1 MQYQTCPHCGAHLDY
16 GERCDCGDEK
26 EPPRDCSPESG
37 KVINTS
43 SFYQRRGV
51 LSSPKKEERAM
62 MYDPANPQLSISPR
76 EDEHGR
82 VIGLDFHRRK
92 RQLTDG
98 ISPDELED
106 RLAYKAAE
114 KPKAKLVHTV
124 KKITHTKRPQTQEG
138 EIPLGFYGR
147 RDRQ

>member
-1 MQYQTCPHCGAHLDY
+1 MQYQTCPRCGAHLDY

-43 SFYQRRGV
+43 SFYQSRGV

-82 VIGLDFHRRK
+82 VIGLYFHRRK

-114 KPKAKLVHTV
+114 RPKAKPAGVI
-124 KKITHTKRPQTQEG
+124 KKAAGKRRTQTREG
-138 EIPLGFYGR
+138 EIPLVFYGE
-147 RDRQ
+147 RDR

>member
-1 MQYQTCPHCGAHLDY
+1 
-16 GERCDCGDEK
+16 
-26 EPPRDCSPESG
+26 
-37 KVINTS
+37 
-43 SFYQRRGV
+43 
-51 LSSPKKEERAM
+51 M
-62 MYDPANPQLSISPR
+62 MYDPANPQLSVSLR

-114 KPKAKLVHTV
+114 RPKAKPVDPG
-124 KKITHTKRPQTQEG
+124 KKITHTKKPQTWEG
-138 EIPLGFYGR
+138 ELPPGFYGR